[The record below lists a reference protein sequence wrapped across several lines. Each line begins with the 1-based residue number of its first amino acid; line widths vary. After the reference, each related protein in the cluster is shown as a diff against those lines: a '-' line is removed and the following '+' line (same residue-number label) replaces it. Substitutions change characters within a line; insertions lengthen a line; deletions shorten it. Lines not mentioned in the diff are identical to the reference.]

1 METINLQDINIEGDI
16 KILKQIGKGS
26 FSNVFLCSEKKFKE
40 SKYILEYFIIKKIN
54 INELI
59 KKYKQRNDIKNDRK
73 SNVVVKT
80 ETQID
85 KEREY
90 YYNKLEEMI
99 EGEIEIL
106 SELNHLN
113 IIQFY
118 GYTKKRGIYYLRME
132 YCNGGDVYEYLKKE
146 KDAETERNCFGGFS
160 NNFMQEFIR
169 QTSNGLK
176 YLHDKN
182 IIHRDIK
189 LHNILMHKTENGIQ
203 FKISDFGFSCYDLSE
218 TPLTKMSLDGKVPL
232 TKMSLDGKVPL
243 TKMSLD
249 GKVPLTKMSLDGKV
263 SKELETLNQK
273 TKFDL
278 SKKYFKLSG
287 TPYYMAPEIILNMK
301 KMENITSYKKNKISD
316 LYFYD
321 KRIDI
326 WSLGICIYELIFNL
340 LPFSNIDN
348 IKELERFY
356 SMSIIQEMMNKKI
369 NKKIYLNKNIKK
381 LLLGMLQISIKDR
394 YNIND
399 VILDSNNELYIK
411 EKIYSEIKYIKDII
425 DIKENNYKLNEDM
438 KQHVIKKP
446 LSIMYSWE
454 HINIDQCVDTVVDG
468 RGTLPINI
476 EDGRGTLP
484 INIEDGRGTLP
495 INIEDGRGTDIVN
508 NNKNNLFVWIYNM
521 FV

>member
-1 METINLQDINIEGDI
+1 METLNMETLNMETLNMETNTETFNLQDINVAELTYGNVEGDI

-40 SKYILEYFIIKKIN
+40 SKYVSEYFIIKKIN
-54 INELI
+54 INDLI
-59 KKYKQRNDIKNDRK
+59 KKYKQKNK
-73 SNVVVKT
+73 KNNTIEKT
-80 ETQID
+80 EIQID

-99 EGEIEIL
+99 ESEIEIL
-106 SELNHLN
+106 SELHHLN
-113 IIQFY
+113 IIEFY

-132 YCNGGDVYEYLKKE
+132 YCNGGDVYEYLKNK
-146 KDAETERNCFGGFS
+146 KNVERNCFGGFS

-189 LHNILMHKTENGIQ
+189 LHNILMHKTEDGIR
-203 FKISDFGFSCYDLSE
+203 FKISDFGFSCYDLSN
-218 TPLTKMSLDGKVPL
+218 LSNLSNSLNSPN
-232 TKMSLDGKVPL
+232 SQ
-243 TKMSLD
+243 
-249 GKVPLTKMSLDGKV
+249 
-263 SKELETLNQK
+263 NQK
-273 TKFDL
+273 NDSNL

-287 TPYYMAPEIILNMK
+287 TPYYMAPEIILNIK

-348 IKELERFY
+348 IKELEHFY
-356 SMSIIQEMMNKKI
+356 GMSIIQEMMNKKI
-369 NKKIYLNKNIKK
+369 NKKIFLNKNIKK
-381 LLLGMLQISIKDR
+381 LLLGMLRISIKDR
-394 YNIND
+394 YTIED
-399 VILDSNNELYIK
+399 VIVDSNNELYIK
-411 EKIYSEIKYIKDII
+411 EETYSEIKYIKDII
-425 DIKENNYKLNEDM
+425 GIKENNYKLNEDM

-454 HINIDQCVDTVVDG
+454 HINMDQCVDTLSSNDVFVKGTVNLVD
-468 RGTLPINI
+468 T
-476 EDGRGTLP
+476 
-484 INIEDGRGTLP
+484 
-495 INIEDGRGTDIVN
+495 V
-508 NNKNNLFVWIYNM
+508 NKNNLFVWIYNM